1 MHDSAPAAS
10 AEATRPPY
18 GAADRGFPGGPVND
32 VRPPV
37 GTPGGEHPSNEPS
50 DDRLPPDARR
60 PWDVLLIC
68 GASGTGKTRVS
79 YPLARLHGVPIV
91 EVDDLVEALLA
102 MTTPEQ
108 QPLLHHWRTHPEDG
122 RLPADDIADL
132 QVAIAEALA
141 PAVEA
146 VVANHL
152 ETGTP
157 VVIEGDYLLPD
168 LAVRESFA
176 GIPAD
181 GRVAAVVLHEPD
193 EARIAANYL
202 SREPGNGDQLARV
215 RASARYGARLAA
227 LAAETGVPV
236 VPARPRTDVVI
247 RVTAAVEGSVRTDM
261 V

>member
-10 AEATRPPY
+10 TEAIRPPY
-18 GAADRGFPGGPVND
+18 ESAGGGFP
-32 VRPPV
+32 
-37 GTPGGEHPSNEPS
+37 
-50 DDRLPPDARR
+50 PDTRR
-60 PWDVLLIC
+60 HWDVLLIC

-91 EVDDLVEALLA
+91 EVDDLVEALLV

-132 QVAIAEALA
+132 QIAIAEALL

-157 VVIEGDYLLPD
+157 VVIEGDYLLPG

-193 EARIAANYL
+193 EAQIAANYL
-202 SREPGNGDQLARV
+202 SREPGHGDQRARA

-227 LAAETGVPV
+227 LAAEAGVPV
-236 VPARPRTDVVI
+236 VPARPWPDVLP
-247 RVTAAVEGSVRTDM
+247 RVTAAVRGRPRPAPADGTPDH
-261 V
+261 